1 MKLLNLLNKNI
12 LNEVSEKVKNQ
23 LYSKFKDDTSD
34 SREMVMSNID
44 LFDRYK
50 ESLPSKGF
58 AGLKECRHPSDAWLH
73 GRIGQYFTR
82 LHHFR
87 ATRGSLRLVN
97 LLRPSGR

>member
-34 SREMVMSNID
+34 SREMIMSNID

-50 ESLPSKGF
+50 ESLPSDKRDITKY
-58 AGLKECRHPSDAWLH
+58 AYSDLKSFIDSKQSVKIISDILS
-73 GRIGQYFTR
+73 I
-82 LHHFR
+82 L
-87 ATRGSLRLVN
+87 
-97 LLRPSGR
+97 